1 VRKGWEVR
9 KLGDICEIARGGSP
23 RPIQQFITNDPSGV
37 NWIKISDATAS
48 GKYIYNTKE
57 KITRA
62 GVQRSRMVN
71 DGDFILSNS
80 MSFGRPYIMKTSGCI
95 HDGWLVLSDKRG
107 VFDQDYLYHF
117 LGSNSAYRQFDNLAA
132 GSTVRNLNIDLAKRV
147 EVPLPP
153 LNEQKRIVAILDE
166 AFEGVAAVVA
176 NAEKNLANARELFE
190 SYLNSVF
197 ANESSLVAKAS
208 KEPAGKNARHVV
220 SHENL
225 FDIEET
231 TKTGGRAAT
240 TRHIPLSVGMPKIAA
255 RKGWNWLLLTAL
267 ARLELGHTPSRR
279 HPEYWGG
286 DVPWIGIRDAKRFHG
301 EDITET
307 EGRVNQLGLANS
319 SARLLPSGTVCL
331 SRTASVGYVCVMGR
345 PMATSQDFVNWV
357 CGNELNPHFLKYLLM
372 AQGDEIFKFSSGAV
386 HQTIYFPEAKAFHVC
401 IPDLDEQARI
411 VTQADSLKE
420 NSEHL
425 QSIYRKKLS
434 DLTELKQS
442 ILQKAFAGELT
453 AQPQQF
459 LQEAV
464 A

>member
-1 VRKGWEVR
+1 MRAQWKIKPLGELCDILDSKRKPITKKDRTSGEFPYYGATGILDYVEDYIFDE
-9 KLGDICEIARGGSP
+9 KLVLIGEDGAKWGAGENTAFAAEGKYWVNNHAHVIRPHRGIVLDEWIIYHLNANDLSP
-23 RPIQQFITNDPSGV
+23 FITG
-37 NWIKISDATAS
+37 
-48 GKYIYNTKE
+48 
-57 KITRA
+57 
-62 GVQRSRMVN
+62 
-71 DGDFILSNS
+71 L
-80 MSFGRPYIMKTSGCI
+80 
-95 HDGWLVLSDKRG
+95 
-107 VFDQDYLYHF
+107 
-117 LGSNSAYRQFDNLAA
+117 
-132 GSTVRNLNIDLAKRV
+132 TVPKLNQAKLRDIPIPL
-147 EVPLPP
+147 VPLP
-153 LNEQKRIVAILDE
+153 EQKRIVAILDE
-166 AFEGVAAVVA
+166 AFEGIGAAVT
-176 NAEKNLANARELFE
+176 NAEKNLANARDLFE

-208 KEPAGKNARHVV
+208 KEPASKNARHVV

-240 TRHIPLSVGMPKIAA
+240 TRHIPGNFSLSVGMPKIGA

-267 ARLELGHTPSRR
+267 ARLESGHTPSRR

-459 LQEAV
+459 LQEAF